1 LSLSVLGLGPG
12 GHNVEVQRIYTVQ
25 DMGKFRCILGYCG
38 LRSPD
43 GSIGCGTGVVH
54 YGMNSNIRDQMPRRN
69 RMFTRNSLRN
79 ILFGLIS
86 RESLFQLE
94 IRDVA

>member
-1 LSLSVLGLGPG
+1 M
-12 GHNVEVQRIYTVQ
+12 QRIYTVQ

-43 GSIGCGTGVVH
+43 GSIGDGTSVVH
-54 YGMNSNIRDQMPRRN
+54 YRMNSIFCNIRDQMLGRN
-69 RMFTRNSLRN
+69 RMFTRNNLRN
-79 ILFGLIS
+79 ILFGLFS
-86 RESLFQLE
+86 REGLLQLG